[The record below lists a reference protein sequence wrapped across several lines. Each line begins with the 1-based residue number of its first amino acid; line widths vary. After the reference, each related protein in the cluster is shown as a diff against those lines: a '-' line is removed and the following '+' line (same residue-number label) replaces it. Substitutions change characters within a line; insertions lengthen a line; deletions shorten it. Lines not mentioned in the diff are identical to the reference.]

1 MNEDFLTKHF
11 YKEFAEYANLDIP
24 TYSKL
29 LLHAGVVD
37 ALADKDM
44 ERCKLLVDEFKRGA
58 RQCQ

>member
-1 MNEDFLTKHF
+1 MNEEFLSKLF
-11 YKEFAEYANLDIP
+11 YKEFAEYANLDLP

-44 ERCKLLVDEFKRGA
+44 ERCKVLVDEFKGGA
-58 RQCQ
+58 DYEA

>member
-1 MNEDFLTKHF
+1 MNDEDLTRHF
-11 YKEFAEYANLDIP
+11 AREFVDYANMDIP

-44 ERCKLLVDEFKRGA
+44 DRAKLLVDEFKRGA
-58 RQCQ
+58 DYEA

>member
-1 MNEDFLTKHF
+1 MNEDLLSKYF

-37 ALADKDM
+37 ALADKDID
-44 ERCKLLVDEFKRGA
+44 RAKLLVDEFKRGA
-58 RQCQ
+58 DYEA

>member
-1 MNEDFLTKHF
+1 MNEDLLSKYF

-44 ERCKLLVDEFKRGA
+44 DRAKLLVDEFKRGA
-58 RQCQ
+58 NNEA